1 MMDNKNDYCSK
12 NIAYFS
18 MEFAVDQALKIYSG
32 GLGYLAG
39 SYMKSAYDKECKMTG
54 IGILWSEGY
63 YDQERD
69 YEDYMKV
76 EFRKKRYYFLKELT
90 TVDVNIHNEKVLVK
104 AFYLFPSLFKTAPIL
119 LLSTDFEENNFLAR
133 AITKKLYDN
142 DEDTRIKQEIVLGI
156 GGAKVLDALDKN
168 IDIYHINEGHAL
180 PLAFYLYSKYGS
192 VEEVKKRFVFTT
204 HTPIKAGNESHH
216 IVKLEHLGFFNGVS
230 IDEAKKITDIY
241 EDDFNLTL
249 AALKLSSKA
258 NAVSKIHEKVTKE
271 MWKDY
276 VDTSNIVSITNA
288 QSRRVWASREMYDAL
303 ENEEDYQ
310 LEAIKKRYK
319 KELFE
324 IVADQTGKIFDE
336 DILTVVWARRIVE
349 YKRPGLLKMK
359 IERFKH
365 LVERGQQPIQV
376 IWAGKPYPFDQFG
389 VNLFNELIN
398 VCSGLKKAAVLTG
411 YELRLSRLLKR
422 GADIWLNTPRITREA
437 SGTSGMSAA
446 MNGAINLSTIDGWF
460 AEFYKDKINSFAI
473 PAVDASLDYEIQ
485 DDLDSRSLMDI
496 LEDVVVPMYY
506 EDKTGWMNI
515 VKHSMSDVVPY
526 FDSDRMLNEYYEK
539 LYRVE

>member
-1 MMDNKNDYCSK
+1 MDKKIDYCSK

-54 IGILWSEGY
+54 VGILWSEGY

-76 EFRKKRYYFLKELT
+76 EFRRKKYYFLKELT
-90 TVDVNIHNEKVLVK
+90 TFDINIHNTKIYVK
-104 AFYLFPSLFKTAPIL
+104 AFYVYPSLFKTAPII
-119 LLSTDFEENNFLAR
+119 LLSTDIEENDFLAR

-156 GGAKVLDALDKN
+156 GGAKALETIN
-168 IDIYHINEGHAL
+168 QQIDIYHINEGHAL
-180 PLAFYLYSKYGS
+180 PVAFYLYSKLKNLD
-192 VEEVKKRFVFTT
+192 ELKKQFVFTT

-216 IVKLEHLGFFNGVS
+216 IQKLAHLGFFNGLN
-230 IDEAKKITDIY
+230 IDEVKDITQIY

-249 AALKLSSKA
+249 AALRLSSKA
-258 NAVSKIHEKVTKE
+258 NAVSKIHEDVTKN

-276 VDTSNIVSITNA
+276 IDTSHIVSVTNA
-288 QSRRVWASREMYDAL
+288 QSRRVWASKELYEAC
-303 ENEEDYQ
+303 ENDEDFQ
-310 LEAIKKRYK
+310 IEATKKRYK

-324 IVADQTGKIFDE
+324 VVADQTGKLFDE
-336 DILTVVWARRIVE
+336 DILTIVWARRIVE

-365 LVERGQQPIQV
+365 LVERGKHPIQV

-389 VNLFNELIN
+389 INIFNELIN
-398 VCSGLKKAAVLTG
+398 ICSNLKRAAVLTG
-411 YELRLSRLLKR
+411 YELKLSKLLKR
-422 GADIWLNTPRITREA
+422 GADIWLNTPRLTREA

-446 MNGAINLSTIDGWF
+446 MNGAINLSTLDGWF
-460 AEFYKDKINSFAI
+460 AEFAKDRINSFII
-473 PAVDASLDYEIQ
+473 PKTDINLDYEIQ
-485 DDLDSRSLMDI
+485 DDLDSTNLMNI
-496 LEDVVVPMYY
+496 LEDIVIPIYY
-506 EDKTGWMNI
+506 EDRSNWI
-515 VKHSMSDVVPY
+515 QIIKHSMGDILPY
-526 FDSDRMLNEYYEK
+526 FDSDRMLDEYYEK
-539 LYRVE
+539 LYSIV